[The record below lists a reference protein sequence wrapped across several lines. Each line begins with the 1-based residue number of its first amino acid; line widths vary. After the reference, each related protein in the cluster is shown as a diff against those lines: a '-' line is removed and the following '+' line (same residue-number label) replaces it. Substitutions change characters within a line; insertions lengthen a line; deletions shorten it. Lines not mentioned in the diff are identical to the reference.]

1 MKKLLFTAFMLAT
14 VVLFSAC
21 NDDKKNDEPDPN
33 PSTPVTAVKT
43 VTDILELYGEEQK
56 TVVDAMA
63 AFGKGLSSSGDLLFV
78 GNNIKMYDAACM
90 IDYRFNTK
98 SICIQSMISFTSKPS
113 AELVDWVYREVVA
126 KYGEPTYTNNDGA
139 DCSWLFDDNSKIRY
153 SFSGEMLTVNH
164 ETQL

>member
-1 MKKLLFTAFMLAT
+1 MLAT

-98 SICIQSMISFTSKPS
+98 SICIQTVCRTRRSGISGSCRQIRRTDLYEQRRSRLLLAFRRQQQNPL
-113 AELVDWVYREVVA
+113 LVLGRD
-126 KYGEPTYTNNDGA
+126 A
-139 DCSWLFDDNSKIRY
+139 DRQSRDPIIKQEQYQF
-153 SFSGEMLTVNH
+153 
-164 ETQL
+164 